1 MRSDP
6 SLRRL
11 LLRVLKRSLE
21 YCRDAFLQSVPA
33 FIIATNSSKLIRP
46 SCARPSQQKKRMPLK
61 LRSHRRVWAPCTAA
75 AGDRH
80 CTARTAYLVGV
91 DLSQDVVERG
101 LVGVPGLVGER
112 VGQLGA
118 LDVAA
123 AVLVEEEKRL
133 AEVGVV
139 GEPLQVDG
147 DGHELAV
154 VQVTVAVHVSLEL
167 ISSSGI

>member
-1 MRSDP
+1 MGR
-6 SLRRL
+6 
-11 LLRVLKRSLE
+11 
-21 YCRDAFLQSVPA
+21 AQ
-33 FIIATNSSKLIRP
+33 IAIPEL
-46 SCARPSQQKKRMPLK
+46 
-61 LRSHRRVWAPCTAA
+61 A

-80 CTARTAYLVGV
+80 RDTYLVGV
-91 DLSQDVVERG
+91 DFLQDVVERG

-118 LDVAA
+118 LNVAA

-154 VQVTVAVHVSLEL
+154 VQVPVAVHVGLEL
-167 ISSSGI
+167 ILSCGL